1 MFGTS
6 MTIII
11 IGYIAYYGY
20 NIVYDLYFDKSGEV
34 VTTAAVDEQE
44 VDIKDELGD
53 FTQFNADED
62 RGEEDKS
69 VLTSPSN
76 IIQGKTVEQATE
88 NTNNDEG
95 ETTFAMSGGI
105 KAETLST
112 LITSLENKEEGSD
125 FDIVAKAMTPSR
137 RFITM
142 W

>member
-1 MFGTS
+1 MA
-6 MTIII
+6 III
-11 IGYIAYYGY
+11 IGYIGYYGY

-88 NTNNDEG
+88 NSNNDEG

-105 KAETLST
+105 KADTLST
-112 LITSLENKEEGSD
+112 LITSLENKEEGSN
-125 FDIVAKAMTPSR
+125 FDIVVKAMTPSS
-137 RFITM
+137 I
-142 W
+142 

>member
-11 IGYIAYYGY
+11 IGYIGYYGY
-20 NIVYDLYFDKSGEV
+20 NFVYDLYFDKSGEV

-53 FTQFNADED
+53 LTQFNADED

-125 FDIVAKAMTPSR
+125 FDIVAKAMTPST
-137 RFITM
+137 I
-142 W
+142 

>member
-1 MFGTS
+1 

-11 IGYIAYYGY
+11 IGYIGYYGY

-34 VTTAAVDEQE
+34 VTTATVDEQE

-88 NTNNDEG
+88 NSNNDEG

-105 KAETLST
+105 KADTLST
-112 LITSLENKEEGSD
+112 LITSLENKEEGSN
-125 FDIVAKAMTPSR
+125 FDIVVKAMTPSS
-137 RFITM
+137 I
-142 W
+142 

>member
-11 IGYIAYYGY
+11 IGYIGYYGY

-125 FDIVAKAMTPSR
+125 FDIVAKAMIPST
-137 RFITM
+137 I
-142 W
+142 

>member
-1 MFGTS
+1 

-11 IGYIAYYGY
+11 IGYIGYYGY

-34 VTTAAVDEQE
+34 VSTAAVDEQE

-125 FDIVAKAMTPSR
+125 FDIVAKAMTPST
-137 RFITM
+137 I
-142 W
+142 

>member
-1 MFGTS
+1 MFGTF

-11 IGYIAYYGY
+11 IGYIGYYGY

-88 NTNNDEG
+88 NSNNDEG

-105 KAETLST
+105 KADTLST
-112 LITSLENKEEGSD
+112 LITSLENKEEGSN
-125 FDIVAKAMTPSR
+125 FDIVVKAMTPSS
-137 RFITM
+137 I
-142 W
+142 

>member
-11 IGYIAYYGY
+11 IGYIGYYGY

-69 VLTSPSN
+69 VLISPSN

-125 FDIVAKAMTPSR
+125 FDIVAKAITPST
-137 RFITM
+137 I
-142 W
+142 

>member
-1 MFGTS
+1 

-11 IGYIAYYGY
+11 IGYISYYGY

-125 FDIVAKAMTPSR
+125 FDIVAKAMTPST
-137 RFITM
+137 I
-142 W
+142 

>member
-11 IGYIAYYGY
+11 IGYIGYYGY

-62 RGEEDKS
+62 
-69 VLTSPSN
+69 
-76 IIQGKTVEQATE
+76 
-88 NTNNDEG
+88 
-95 ETTFAMSGGI
+95 
-105 KAETLST
+105 LS
-112 LITSLENKEEGSD
+112 LIHISEPTR
-125 FDIVAKAMTPSR
+125 P
-137 RFITM
+137 
-142 W
+142 

>member
-11 IGYIAYYGY
+11 IGYIGYYGY

-62 RGEEDKS
+62 RSEEDKS

-76 IIQGKTVEQATE
+76 VIQGKTVEQATE

-105 KAETLST
+105 KADTLST
-112 LITSLENKEEGSD
+112 LITSLENKEEGSN
-125 FDIVAKAMTPSR
+125 FDIVVKAMTPSS
-137 RFITM
+137 I
-142 W
+142 

>member
-53 FTQFNADED
+53 LTQFNADED

-125 FDIVAKAMTPSR
+125 FDIVAKAMTPST
-137 RFITM
+137 I
-142 W
+142 

>member
-1 MFGTS
+1 MFGTF

-11 IGYIAYYGY
+11 IGYIGYYGY
-20 NIVYDLYFDKSGEV
+20 NFVYDLYFDKSGEV

-62 RGEEDKS
+62 RGKEDKS

-125 FDIVAKAMTPSR
+125 FDIVAKAMTPST
-137 RFITM
+137 I
-142 W
+142 

>member
-11 IGYIAYYGY
+11 IGYIGYYGY
-20 NIVYDLYFDKSGEV
+20 NIIYDLYFDKSGEV

-125 FDIVAKAMTPSR
+125 FDIVAKAMTPST
-137 RFITM
+137 I
-142 W
+142 

>member
-11 IGYIAYYGY
+11 IGYIGYYGY

-62 RGEEDKS
+62 RSEEDKS

-76 IIQGKTVEQATE
+76 VIQGKTVEQATE
-88 NTNNDEG
+88 NSKNDEG
-95 ETTFAMSGGI
+95 GTTFAMSGGI
-105 KAETLST
+105 KADTLST
-112 LITSLENKEEGSD
+112 LITSLENKEEGSN
-125 FDIVAKAMTPSR
+125 FDIVVKAMTPSS
-137 RFITM
+137 I
-142 W
+142 

>member
-1 MFGTS
+1 MFGTF

-11 IGYIAYYGY
+11 IGYIGYYGY

-125 FDIVAKAMTPSR
+125 FDIIAKAMTPST
-137 RFITM
+137 I
-142 W
+142 

>member
-11 IGYIAYYGY
+11 IGYIGYYGY

-34 VTTAAVDEQE
+34 VSTAAVDEQE

-62 RGEEDKS
+62 GGEEDKS
-69 VLTSPSN
+69 VLISPSN

-125 FDIVAKAMTPSR
+125 FDIVAKAMTPST
-137 RFITM
+137 I
-142 W
+142 

>member
-11 IGYIAYYGY
+11 IGYIGYYGY

-69 VLTSPSN
+69 LLTSPSN
-76 IIQGKTVEQATE
+76 VIQGKTVEQATE

-125 FDIVAKAMTPSR
+125 FDIVAKAMTPST
-137 RFITM
+137 I
-142 W
+142 

>member
-11 IGYIAYYGY
+11 IGYIGYYGY

-34 VTTAAVDEQE
+34 VTPAAVDEQE

-125 FDIVAKAMTPSR
+125 FDIVAKAMTPST
-137 RFITM
+137 I
-142 W
+142 

>member
-11 IGYIAYYGY
+11 IGYIGYYGY

-53 FTQFNADED
+53 LTQFNADED

-88 NTNNDEG
+88 NSNNDEG

-105 KAETLST
+105 KAYTLST
-112 LITSLENKEEGSD
+112 LITSLENKEEGSN
-125 FDIVAKAMTPSR
+125 FDIVVKAMTPSS
-137 RFITM
+137 I
-142 W
+142 

>member
-11 IGYIAYYGY
+11 IGYIGYYGY

-76 IIQGKTVEQATE
+76 VIQGKNVEQATE
-88 NTNNDEG
+88 NSNNDEG
-95 ETTFAMSGGI
+95 GSTFAISGDI
-105 KAETLST
+105 KADTLST
-112 LITSLENKEEGSD
+112 LITSLENKEEGSN
-125 FDIVAKAMTPSR
+125 FDIVVKAMTPSS
-137 RFITM
+137 II
-142 W
+142 

>member
-1 MFGTS
+1 MFGTF

-11 IGYIAYYGY
+11 IGYIGYYGY

-76 IIQGKTVEQATE
+76 IIQGEPVEQAVE
-88 NTNNDEG
+88 NSNNDEG
-95 ETTFAMSGGI
+95 GTTFAMSGGI
-105 KAETLST
+105 KADNLSST
-112 LITSLENKEEGSD
+112 LITSLENKEEGSE
-125 FDIVAKAMTPSR
+125 FDIVAKAMTPS
-137 RFITM
+137 TM
-142 W
+142 

>member
-11 IGYIAYYGY
+11 IGYIGYYGY

-125 FDIVAKAMTPSR
+125 FDIVAQAMTPST
-137 RFITM
+137 I
-142 W
+142 

>member
-11 IGYIAYYGY
+11 IGYIGYYGY

-76 IIQGKTVEQATE
+76 IIQGKTLEQATE

-125 FDIVAKAMTPSR
+125 FDIVAKAMTPST
-137 RFITM
+137 I
-142 W
+142 

>member
-11 IGYIAYYGY
+11 IGYIGYYGY

-69 VLTSPSN
+69 VSTSPSN

-125 FDIVAKAMTPSR
+125 FDIVAKAMTPST
-137 RFITM
+137 I
-142 W
+142 

>member
-11 IGYIAYYGY
+11 IGYIGYYGY
-20 NIVYDLYFDKSGEV
+20 NIVYDLYFNKSGEV

-125 FDIVAKAMTPSR
+125 FDIVAKEMTPST
-137 RFITM
+137 I
-142 W
+142 

>member
-88 NTNNDEG
+88 NSNNDEG

-105 KAETLST
+105 KADTLST
-112 LITSLENKEEGSD
+112 LITSLENKEEGSN
-125 FDIVAKAMTPSR
+125 FDIVVKAMTASS
-137 RFITM
+137 I
-142 W
+142 

>member
-1 MFGTS
+1 MFGTF

-11 IGYIAYYGY
+11 IGYIGYYGY

-62 RGEEDKS
+62 RSEEDKS

-76 IIQGKTVEQATE
+76 VIQGKTVEQATE
-88 NTNNDEG
+88 NSNNDEG
-95 ETTFAMSGGI
+95 GTTFAMSGGI
-105 KAETLST
+105 KADTLST
-112 LITSLENKEEGSD
+112 LITSLENKEEGSN
-125 FDIVAKAMTPSR
+125 FDIVVKAMTPSS
-137 RFITM
+137 I
-142 W
+142 

>member
-1 MFGTS
+1 MFGTF

-11 IGYIAYYGY
+11 IGYIGYYGY

-62 RGEEDKS
+62 RSEEDKS

-88 NTNNDEG
+88 NSNNDEG
-95 ETTFAMSGGI
+95 GTTFAMSGGI
-105 KAETLST
+105 KADTLST
-112 LITSLENKEEGSD
+112 LITSLENKEEGSN
-125 FDIVAKAMTPSR
+125 FDIVVKAMTPSS
-137 RFITM
+137 I
-142 W
+142 

>member
-11 IGYIAYYGY
+11 IGYIGYYGY

-44 VDIKDELGD
+44 VDVTDELGV
-53 FTQFNADED
+53 FPQFNDDED

-125 FDIVAKAMTPSR
+125 FDIVAKAMTPST
-137 RFITM
+137 I
-142 W
+142 

>member
-1 MFGTS
+1 MFGTF

-11 IGYIAYYGY
+11 IGYIGYYGY

-62 RGEEDKS
+62 RSEEDKS

-76 IIQGKTVEQATE
+76 VIQGKNVEQATE
-88 NTNNDEG
+88 NSNNDEG
-95 ETTFAMSGGI
+95 GTTFAMSGGI
-105 KAETLST
+105 KADTLST
-112 LITSLENKEEGSD
+112 LITSLENKEEGSN
-125 FDIVAKAMTPSR
+125 FDIVVKAMTPSS
-137 RFITM
+137 I
-142 W
+142 

>member
-11 IGYIAYYGY
+11 IGYIGYYGY

-105 KAETLST
+105 KADTLST

-125 FDIVAKAMTPSR
+125 FDIVAKAMTPST
-137 RFITM
+137 I
-142 W
+142 

>member
-1 MFGTS
+1 MFGTF

-11 IGYIAYYGY
+11 IGYIGYYGY
-20 NIVYDLYFDKSGEV
+20 NIVYDLYFDKSCEV

-125 FDIVAKAMTPSR
+125 FDIVAKAMTPST
-137 RFITM
+137 I
-142 W
+142 